1 MPFLSPDVHALLARP
16 PFSLTV
22 SVFSSIC
29 LLLSLSRSLALSVS
43 RSLSLSLSL
52 SHTLSLSLT
61 HTLSSSLCPNTV
73 SVPKYLSTQSCSC
86 QQHRIFFCDTTG
98 KLRQSIS
105 SKNLRAAASA
115 LCKHVGLCWPGVSL
129 QTEQQWICGGITLR
143 SHVVQ
148 TRTGSSAT
156 IAALILEHFLLC
168 RLFCRQPRQQ

>member
-1 MPFLSPDVHALLARP
+1 MHCSLG
-16 PFSLTV
+16 SLTV

-29 LLLSLSRSLALSVS
+29 LLLSLSRSLGLSVS
-43 RSLSLSLSL
+43 LSLSHTHSLSLSL
-52 SHTLSLSLT
+52 SHPLSLSLSPT
-61 HTLSSSLCPNTV
+61 HSRPPFALTLSQCLNTCQHSHAAVSNIASSFATPQA
-73 SVPKYLSTQSCSC
+73 SFEP
-86 QQHRIFFCDTTG
+86 
-98 KLRQSIS
+98 QSIS

>member
-1 MPFLSPDVHALLARP
+1 MHCSLGPLSPSP
-16 PFSLTV
+16 
-22 SVFSSIC
+22 
-29 LLLSLSRSLALSVS
+29 SLSFPQFAFSCRSLALSVS
-43 RSLSLSLSL
+43 LSFC
-52 SHTLSLSLT
+52 LSLSLT
-61 HTLSSSLCPNTV
+61 HTLSLSHTHSLPPFALTLSQCLNTCQHSHAAVSNIASSFATPQA
-73 SVPKYLSTQSCSC
+73 SFEP
-86 QQHRIFFCDTTG
+86 
-98 KLRQSIS
+98 QSIS